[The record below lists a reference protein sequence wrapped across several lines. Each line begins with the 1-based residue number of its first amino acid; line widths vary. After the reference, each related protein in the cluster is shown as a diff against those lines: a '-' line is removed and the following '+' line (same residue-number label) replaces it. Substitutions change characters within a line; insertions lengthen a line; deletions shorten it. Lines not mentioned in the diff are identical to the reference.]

1 MKKKYPTQ
9 FIAFA
14 LVTIFF
20 LFSCKDQTMKRGYT
34 GKDLT
39 KEVMITRDAKTKAAS
54 LKILNNSEWTLYAGN
69 SIDSID
75 LSTPILKGVDEG
87 VFSIDVSLNSRSYFQ
102 IVTPSGSAILA
113 ERHLPM
119 AGGYNFR
126 DLGGFKTQDGKYT
139 KWGKIFR
146 SDDLNHLTEDDLNY
160 LASIPLA
167 SIVDFRTQDE
177 INAAPD
183 KNPSSLKN
191 NYSLTISPGN
201 VLAYEELVKKS
212 ESEMKNIMMQL
223 NESLITDEAS
233 IASYKKFFALLQSDE
248 ELPLMFHCSAGKDR
262 TGMAAALI
270 LYALG
275 VDESTIL
282 DDYMTSNDYLG
293 DKYAPLKESNP
304 NITPLL
310 EVDRDYLKAGLA
322 KIKSEYGS
330 IDKFLTDVLAVDITM
345 MKQKYLY

>member
-1 MKKKYPTQ
+1 MKKQY
-9 FIAFA
+9 F
-14 LVTIFF
+14 TIHATLAIVAISF

-39 KEVMITRDAKTKAAS
+39 KEVMITRDAKTKIAS
-54 LKILNNSEWTLYAGN
+54 IKILNNNKWELYAGN
-69 SIDSID
+69 SVETIN
-75 LSTPILKGVDEG
+75 LSSPILQGADEG
-87 VFSIDVSLNSRSYFQ
+87 VFSIDVETKSRSYFQ
-102 IVTPSGSAILA
+102 VVTSSGTAILA

-126 DLGGFKTQDGKYT
+126 DLGGFRTKDGKYT

-146 SDDLNHLTEDDLNY
+146 SDDLNHLTEDDLLY
-160 LASIPLA
+160 LASIPLV

-177 INAAPD
+177 IKVAPD

-201 VLAYEELVKKS
+201 VLAFEELVKKS
-212 ESEMKNIMMQL
+212 ESEMKEIMMQL
-223 NESLITDEAS
+223 NESLITDSAS
-233 IASYKKFFALLQSDE
+233 VASYKKFFMLLQSDE

-282 DDYMTSNDYLG
+282 EDYMTSNDYLG

-310 EVDRDYLKAGLA
+310 EVDRKYLEAGLA
-322 KIKSEYGS
+322 KIKTDYGS
-330 IDKFLTDVLAVDITM
+330 IDSFLTDVLAVDIAR